1 MDLSSVIPP
10 SISTPEDP
18 TQLPIVDV
26 VHQTQAAPEN
36 TSQGEP
42 LDDPVVLAYARDHGP
57 NVGHKARTVYREIA
71 RYVSRDKGYCFPSQ
85 NTIGYALEL
94 NRRQVAA
101 QVKLLHAAGMLR
113 PEQKDGASGR
123 QTEYYFD
130 HGMAHGW
137 QPVQRPVR
145 AEETLIEHYLAQI
158 AQLQERVSEM
168 EVGLVG
174 APKPMPPLDRHER
187 AGRENYLETDL
198 GIGTSLP
205 SPPSKTKANVSSKV
219 TLALQHDIHGPFKP
233 ENLPDEYCERCVD
246 EALDSYA
253 GIQRWEHTGG
263 AHDTYQKNWKRFV
276 SDVKKWHQSKVVEV
290 QPKEPERNKYSRDYQ
305 RRRGHG
311 RE

>member
-1 MDLSSVIPP
+1 MDMSAVIPS

-42 LDDPVVLAYARDHGP
+42 LDDPVVKAYARDHGP

-85 NTIGYALEL
+85 DTIGYALEL
-94 NRRQVAA
+94 DRKQVAA

-113 PEQKDGASGR
+113 PEQKDGAPGR

-130 HGMAHGW
+130 HGMTHGW

-145 AEETLIEHYLAQI
+145 TEETLIEHYLAQI
-158 AQLQERVSEM
+158 AQLQERISEM
-168 EVGLVG
+168 EVDLVG
-174 APKPMPPLDRHER
+174 APKTMAPKDRPEG

-198 GIGTSLP
+198 EIGDSLP
-205 SPPSKTKANVSSKV
+205 SPPSETKANVSSKV
-219 TLALQHDIHGPFKP
+219 TLALQHDIHGPFDP
-233 ENLPDEYCERCVD
+233 ENIPDEYCERCVD
-246 EALDSYA
+246 EALDLYA
-253 GIQRWEHTGG
+253 GIHRWEHTGG
-263 AHDTYQKNWKRFV
+263 AHDTYKKNWNRFI
-276 SDVKKWHQSKVVEV
+276 SNIKQWHQRKVVAV
-290 QPKEPERNKYSRDYQ
+290 GPREPDRNKYGRDYQ
-305 RRRGHG
+305 RYRGHSP
-311 RE
+311 

>member
-205 SPPSKTKANVSSKV
+205 SPPSK
-219 TLALQHDIHGPFKP
+219 P
-233 ENLPDEYCERCVD
+233 ESTD
-246 EALDSYA
+246 
-253 GIQRWEHTGG
+253 GQGWTG
-263 AHDTYQKNWKRFV
+263 
-276 SDVKKWHQSKVVEV
+276 
-290 QPKEPERNKYSRDYQ
+290 
-305 RRRGHG
+305 RGHWKG
-311 RE
+311 ERK